1 MGAQPG
7 GDRKKFKYKEVPI
20 DNQSIAYSISSKQE
34 SLAHFEGVDSSS
46 LQDLKERLKATEE
59 KCYNLNRDIGSL
71 SAKMDFWDKWKWL
84 IITAAT
90 SPLLVTIGTS
100 ILNLIKVTK

>member
-1 MGAQPG
+1 MEESVNESKNLK
-7 GDRKKFKYKEVPI
+7 DRETSV
-20 DNQSIAYSISSKQE
+20 DNQGVVYNISSKQE
-34 SLAHFEGVDSSS
+34 SLGRFESVDSSS
-46 LQDLKERLKATEE
+46 LQDLKERLKATED

-71 SAKMDFWDKWKWL
+71 SAKMEFWDKWKWL

-100 ILNLIKVTK
+100 ILNFIKITK